1 MDIISTVNN
10 SITLVKRL
18 REIAKNISDAEF
30 SNLLA
35 DLSMELADVK
45 LESASL
51 KEELASIKDENR
63 ILKSVTPAPEEK
75 PTGTKWGCYQFADD
89 SGLFCTGCWDSKRN
103 KSITNRVN
111 SRFRSCPV
119 CKAEIGS

>member
-10 SITLVKRL
+10 SINLVKRL
-18 REIAKNISDAEF
+18 REISKNISDAEF
-30 SNLLA
+30 SNLLD

-51 KEELASIKDENR
+51 KEELAALKDEVR
-63 ILKSVTPAPEEK
+63 VLKSTAPAPDEK
-75 PTGTKWGCYQFADD
+75 PTGTKWGCYQFPDD
-89 SGLFCTGCWDSKRN
+89 SGLYCTGCWDSKRN
-103 KSITNRVN
+103 KSMTNRVN

-119 CKAEIGS
+119 CKSAIGS

>member
-1 MDIISTVNN
+1 MDIVSTVNN
-10 SITLVKRL
+10 SLKLVKRL
-18 REIAKNISDAEF
+18 KEISKNISDAEF

-51 KEELASIKDENR
+51 KEELASLKDEVR
-63 ILKSVTPAPEEK
+63 VLRSTVSVPDEK
-75 PTGTKWGCYQFADD
+75 PMGIKWGCYQFPSDT
-89 SGLFCTGCWDSKRN
+89 SLYCTGCWDSKRN

-111 SRFRSCPV
+111 SKFRSCSV